1 MHSRRPFF
9 CGIAALLCWS
19 LTFGLL
25 KLTLAAYGSILGA
38 ALVYTL
44 GALGLFLVYRPDP
57 LRAIP
62 PRYLLTCGALFVGY
76 EICMSMA
83 VGHTRSQTQT
93 LEISMLNY
101 LWPILLAILCVVTM
115 RRHRTSTF
123 LRLIPGVAV
132 AAVGILLAVGGRQIF
147 GNGTPFAGAVANPLP
162 YVLATAASLMWAVY
176 STLTPRWGASKN
188 AVAYFFVAIAAV
200 LWVTWL
206 IELAQGEPMPT
217 ATQLAAGILPLVG
230 GTVSLTAGYA
240 LWNYAITYGDLKAL
254 STLSYA
260 SPILSTLATSILLRT
275 MPSATF
281 WTGAVLL
288 VLGSLC
294 CYAAMD
300 RGSRLNEAE
309 AVAATDG
316 V

>member
-1 MHSRRPFF
+1 MHPRRPFF

-57 LRAIP
+57 IRTIP
-62 PRYLLTCGALFVGY
+62 RRYLLTCGVLFAGY

-115 RRHRTSTF
+115 HRHRTSTF
-123 LRLIPGVAV
+123 LRLIPGIAV
-132 AAVGILLAVGGRQIF
+132 AAVGILLAVGGRQIL

-188 AVAYFFVAIAAV
+188 AVAYFFATIAAI
-200 LWVTWL
+200 LWVAWATGGAAVPPS
-206 IELAQGEPMPT
+206 AQ
-217 ATQLAAGILPLVG
+217 LFDGILPLLG
-230 GTVSLTAGYA
+230 GTASLTAGYA
-240 LWNYAITYGDLKAL
+240 LWNFAITYGDLKVL

-260 SPILSTLATSILLRT
+260 SPILSTLATSVLLRT
-275 MPSATF
+275 MPTVTF
-281 WTGAVLL
+281 WTGAALL
-288 VLGSLC
+288 VVGSLC
-294 CYAAMD
+294 CYAAMN
-300 RGSRLNEAE
+300 RGARLNEAE
-309 AVAATDG
+309 AIAATDG

>member
-1 MHSRRPFF
+1 MRSRRPFS

-25 KLTLAAYGSILGA
+25 KLTLAAYGSQLGA

-44 GALGLFLVYRPDP
+44 GAIGLFIVYRPDP
-57 LRAIP
+57 IRTIP
-62 PRYLLTCGALFVGY
+62 RRYLVACGLLFVGY
-76 EICMSMA
+76 EISMSQA
-83 VGHTRSQTQT
+83 VGFTANQTQT
-93 LEISMLNY
+93 LEVSMLNY
-101 LWPILLAILCVVTM
+101 LWPILLAVLCVATM

-123 LRLIPGVAV
+123 LLLVPGVAV
-132 AAVGILLAVGGRQIF
+132 AAVGILLAIGGREIL
-147 GNGTPFAGAVANPLP
+147 GSGTPFAGAVVNPLP
-162 YVLATAASLMWAVY
+162 YVLATAASLMWAVC

-188 AVAYFFVAIAAV
+188 AVAYFFAAIAAV
-200 LWVTWL
+200 LWTTWL
-206 IELAQGEPMPT
+206 IELAQGAPLPT
-217 ATQLAAGILPLVG
+217 PSQLTAGILPLAG
-230 GTVSLTAGYA
+230 GTASLTAGYS
-240 LWNYAITYGDLKAL
+240 LWNHAITYGDLKAL

-294 CYAAMD
+294 CYAAMN
-300 RGSRLNEAE
+300 RGFRLNGAE